1 LQIKLIPVNLKKL
14 NFFMNYFLATYID
27 FIQSIGFI
35 FICTLSVFVARKL
48 ILDNSKENYIE
59 SVTVRVDE

>member
-1 LQIKLIPVNLKKL
+1 
-14 NFFMNYFLATYID
+14 MNYFLATYID